1 MKKIV
6 ALEILSLLVVFGLL
20 VTPPAWAQNT
30 QGPCATSNSIADCV
44 ASIYRWSL
52 GVAVLLAL
60 IMIIVSGY
68 LYMTAGGNAQSV
80 SLAKEMFTG
89 AFIGLIILFAAV
101 LILRTISP
109 ELVSFKPLPPIT
121 NTP

>member
-6 ALEILSLLVVFGLL
+6 AFEILLLFVAFGILL
-20 VTPPAWAQNT
+20 SPQAWAQNT
-30 QGPCATSNSIADCV
+30 QGPCANSNSIAECV

-101 LILRTISP
+101 LILRTINP
-109 ELVSFKPLPPIT
+109 ELVTFQPLPPIT